1 MKFVLFGLLHE
12 FLPAAK
18 EIDEVVDAQLDKIYD
33 LILNLNQELEIIN
46 FIKS

>member
-1 MKFVLFGLLHE
+1 MKFVLFGLWHE

-18 EIDEVVDAQLDKIYD
+18 EIDEVVDAQLDKIHD